1 MEANTL
7 MSIRKIKAQKGQK
20 NKSYRDLK
28 SDQKNKRIILE
39 NQNIKTC
46 AHDRTRE
53 WSAEKISAL
62 VTSEQKPPASG
73 TNTPGQDPR
82 LCASGN
88 SLSFK
93 VWALYHLKANA
104 DKDYSLLWH

>member
-46 AHDRTRE
+46 AHDRPRE
-53 WSAEKISAL
+53 CSAEKISAL

-73 TNTPGQDPR
+73 TNTLGRTHDCE
-82 LCASGN
+82 LLGTASVSKFGH
-88 SLSFK
+88 
-93 VWALYHLKANA
+93 YTT
-104 DKDYSLLWH
+104 

>member
-7 MSIRKIKAQKGQK
+7 MSIRNIKAQKGQK

-62 VTSEQKPPASG
+62 VTSEQKPPASVTNILGRTHDCALLG
-73 TNTPGQDPR
+73 TGSVSKFGHCTT
-82 LCASGN
+82 
-88 SLSFK
+88 
-93 VWALYHLKANA
+93 
-104 DKDYSLLWH
+104 

>member
-53 WSAEKISAL
+53 WSAEKTSAL

-73 TNTPGQDPR
+73 TNILGRTHD
-82 LCASGN
+82 CA
-88 SLSFK
+88 
-93 VWALYHLKANA
+93 
-104 DKDYSLLWH
+104 LLGTGSVSKYGHYTT